1 MATSWS
7 LNNVKVYNTLNGN
20 SDVIYLVN
28 YNVIASDDNGNV
40 FTLSKEE
47 SIDTSNITNFVS
59 FANLTESIVM
69 GWVKTEL
76 GTDAVSDINQEAE
89 DALSDFLNTSVK
101 TL

>member
-1 MATSWS
+1 METNWS
-7 LNNVKVYNTLNGN
+7 LNNVKVYNTLDGN

-47 SIDTSNITNFVS
+47 SIDTSNITDFVP
-59 FANLTESIVM
+59 FADLTETIVI
-69 GWVKTEL
+69 GWVKDGL
-76 GTDAVSDINQEAE
+76 GASGVAEIEQEAINGFDE
-89 DALSDFLNTSVK
+89 MLNTSVK